1 MSHRTT
7 RRQLLKGAAGAAL
20 AYETFSGS
28 VVRALAAPPVAG
40 KLSDIE
46 HVVFVMQENR
56 SFDHY
61 FGTLAGVRGFSD
73 RHAIS
78 GVFEQAFAPNTTV
91 APIGK
96 LLPYHLDTS
105 PTGAGECT
113 PDPTHGYGAQ
123 HDSWNGGAMDGW
135 GRAHAGDDDW
145 SFMGYY
151 TRDDLPYF
159 HAVADAFTICDA
171 YHCSVMGSTT
181 GNRLY
186 SMTGMF
192 DAAGKYGGPALST
205 IRWDPT
211 QRGIYDPGWVTYPE
225 VLTDAGVSWQYYS
238 TPDGNVEENP
248 LVLFK
253 QYYPGYSDDAALNA
267 RAARL
272 NAGIFS
278 KSYEDFLADAA
289 AGTLPSVSWVLTHI
303 NQLEHPSAAPQ
314 DGEVAL
320 ETIIDA
326 VTANPLTW
334 PKTVV
339 FFTYDENGGYF
350 DHVAPP
356 TPRPGEPGE
365 YVGNTTTGFDARPI
379 GLGFR
384 VPMLI
389 VSPFSRGGFVARDTF
404 DHTSQ
409 LRFLER
415 WLTAKGAENVAAPN
429 LTAWRRRTVG
439 DLTSAL
445 NFAGP
450 NASVPGLPVR
460 GPMTPVDHPECT
472 TEELQSN
479 PSPKPTSQSVPTQEP
494 GTRPSPSGLAK

>member
-1 MSHRTT
+1 M
-7 RRQLLKGAAGAAL
+7 
-20 AYETFSGS
+20 
-28 VVRALAAPPVAG
+28 
-40 KLSDIE
+40 
-46 HVVFVMQENR
+46 
-56 SFDHY
+56 
-61 FGTLAGVRGFSD
+61 
-73 RHAIS
+73 
-78 GVFEQAFAPNTTV
+78 
-91 APIGK
+91 
-96 LLPYHLDTS
+96 
-105 PTGAGECT
+105 
-113 PDPTHGYGAQ
+113 
-123 HDSWNGGAMDGW
+123 
-135 GRAHAGDDDW
+135 
-145 SFMGYY
+145 
-151 TRDDLPYF
+151 
-159 HAVADAFTICDA
+159 
-171 YHCSVMGSTT
+171 
-181 GNRLY
+181 
-186 SMTGMF
+186 
-192 DAAGKYGGPALST
+192 
-205 IRWDPT
+205 
-211 QRGIYDPGWVTYPE
+211 
-225 VLTDAGVSWQYYS
+225 LTDAGVSWQYYS

-253 QYYPGYSDDAALNA
+253 QYYPGYSADAALNA

-303 NQLEHPSAAPQ
+303 NQLEHPSAPPQ

-334 PKTVV
+334 PRTVV

-460 GPMTPVDHPECT
+460 GPMTPVDHRECT

-479 PSPKPTSQSVPTQEP
+479 PSPKPTSKPHHH
-494 GTRPSPSGLAK
+494 